1 MLEWFIFR
9 ANVYSKSP
17 AISFILE
24 LRFRKGKW
32 KALCVSVCD
41 CNLREPT
48 EIALELRH
56 SIIL

>member
-32 KALCVSVCD
+32 KALSVF
-41 CNLREPT
+41 LYV
-48 EIALELRH
+48 IA
-56 SIIL
+56 I